1 LSIPEKASS
10 IKRPERRSAPH
21 REVTLGVLQRWQ
33 HIERDPTL
41 ELEAKARALIFAADA
56 QEIRSL
62 IRMPAGDR
70 AGCGRN
76 CVRHH
81 FGLRNWV
88 Q

>member
-1 LSIPEKASS
+1 MKRRVCTDRAPKRLEIVLVDPGEGLR

-56 QEIRSL
+56 QEF
-62 IRMPAGDR
+62 
-70 AGCGRN
+70 
-76 CVRHH
+76 V
-81 FGLRNWV
+81 V
-88 Q
+88 